1 MTYDVVCLQ
10 NEVITRMKIDNNPFA
25 KGFRETGMSR
35 CRRKQQK
42 MLMGA
47 AEVLREG
54 VSPSPSP
61 SSTTQVSSSSSSH
74 DDSGVSVSSIGSA
87 PPSPASSLPATPP
100 PPPVGAQ
107 RRLSKQLLS
116 IDSILAKEFGPS
128 SRVTP
133 TVTTASTTVPA
144 IRPPSVRSAVDSWV
158 ESSYHYSYPY
168 LAQTPQTH
176 PWAYGAV
183 GPVGLPLPYVHP
195 TTLLGLPPPHTLGAL
210 ADPYRDGVLV
220 VDLSVGEQRPKDLS
234 TRRDTPSKSA

>member
-1 MTYDVVCLQ
+1 MTYEVVCLQ

-47 AEVLREG
+47 AEVLRET

-87 PPSPASSLPATPP
+87 PPSPPLSLPATPP
-100 PPPVGAQ
+100 PPPVGPQRQQ

-128 SRVTP
+128 ARMAS
-133 TVTTASTTVPA
+133 TVATASTTVPA
-144 IRPPSVRSAVDSWV
+144 TRPHSVHSAVDSWV

-168 LAQTPQTH
+168 LAQAH
-176 PWAYGAV
+176 PWAYGPV
-183 GPVGLPLPYVHP
+183 GPVGMPLPYMHP
-195 TTLLGLPPPHTLGAL
+195 TTLLGLPPPHTLRAL
-210 ADPYRDGVLV
+210 ADPYRDGVL

-234 TRRDTPSKSA
+234 TRRDTSKSV